1 MKRFCIAL
9 FTSLA
14 VIGFMTQC
22 EDIIDETQKDLIEP
36 ELALS
41 KITTYDQLV
50 NSAYDRMQ
58 SFNYLAQ
65 RQMLVPDALADNGEL
80 VNNTGRYVGELVNQA
95 QAHLNLYFL
104 YSAANDC
111 NIVIDKIDTLYQTL
125 EPTPTVAQRGTIRA
139 AIAQALFLR
148 SMAYF
153 DMVRIYG
160 YEPNQIV
167 NGWDKGVIIRDKP
180 VFDVGQV
187 DLKPRATVEETYQFI
202 EEGLLRA
209 IDSLEVPATT
219 VANQP
224 FRVNLAA
231 AHGLLA
237 KVYLYWGKYD
247 LAVTEVDAVNA
258 TKPAATRL
266 ATAAEYVG
274 MWNTAPTAGRV
285 ESLFEVRLDPGNG
298 SNRDWSSV
306 DGVNESLH
314 SITTTGLTASSQFIL
329 AGSESLMEAFEPGDV
344 RANLWTE
351 VNVRGQ
357 NYNMSLKWPGSAGAG
372 LWADNI
378 PVLRMSEMVLIQAE
392 SYYHQGLEPEART
405 VLNELRTRRGLSALD
420 GTTSGNSLFDV
431 IMNEWRV
438 EFAFEG
444 HRFFDLKRNG
454 LDIPKAN
461 GEPLLYTDFRVLAPI
476 PFNQITLNP
485 VLEQNPGY

>member
-1 MKRFCIAL
+1 
-9 FTSLA
+9 
-14 VIGFMTQC
+14 
-22 EDIIDETQKDLIEP
+22 
-36 ELALS
+36 
-41 KITTYDQLV
+41 
-50 NSAYDRMQ
+50 
-58 SFNYLAQ
+58 
-65 RQMLVPDALADNGEL
+65 
-80 VNNTGRYVGELVNQA
+80 
-95 QAHLNLYFL
+95 
-104 YSAANDC
+104 
-111 NIVIDKIDTLYQTL
+111 
-125 EPTPTVAQRGTIRA
+125 
-139 AIAQALFLR
+139 
-148 SMAYF
+148 
-153 DMVRIYG
+153 
-160 YEPNQIV
+160 
-167 NGWDKGVIIRDKP
+167 
-180 VFDVGQV
+180 
-187 DLKPRATVEETYQFI
+187 
-202 EEGLLRA
+202 
-209 IDSLEVPATT
+209 
-219 VANQP
+219 
-224 FRVNLAA
+224 LAA

-344 RANLWTE
+344 LANLWTE